1 MNNKFLIPLALFLT
15 QAVTANEVMMFAGK
29 PGEMNTIEPGGFVGS
44 KAGFQV
50 KVMGTDGRL
59 SLYLVSGEDFI
70 KLGESPKDNSSTYLP
85 SKDEV
90 VSLDEISGKVNLVT
104 INSDKAKQV
113 GVNACSSKCSELI
126 LANADTKQAFEVV
139 SENVEVINLTGGK
152 KVSASEKM
160 KIPTFDIS
168 KRVLALSESIN
179 KGSDLDTR
187 GANEVR
193 IYKEISPSVVL
204 IINEESDSLGT
215 GSVIFK
221 DKSSAQIL
229 TNYHVVKGAKRVKVF
244 IKKTKRGSM
253 RKADAYIA
261 DVIKVHPEGDLA
273 LLKINESI
281 TAPKIAIESKMGDL
295 EIGQDV
301 HAIGHPKGEFWTYTK
316 GYVSQLRDNYKW
328 QTDDGKHKADLIIQ
342 TQTPINT
349 GNSGGPLLND
359 QGQMVGV
366 NSFKGEG
373 EGMNY
378 AISSEDVVK
387 FLNNKELTATPPEK
401 KKDDVEII
409 RSKEDDIDGDG
420 VKETILAVDLN
431 GDGKGDG
438 VVIVNKAKNDRIFLL
453 DANNDGN
460 FEAKFVDRENDG
472 TFDIFLRDDDED
484 GKWDVIGFDKNG
496 DGEPDKFEKI

>member
-1 MNNKFLIPLALFLT
+1 MNNKFLIPLALFFT

-29 PGEMNTIEPGGFVGS
+29 PGEMNAVEPGGFVGS
-44 KAGFQV
+44 KASFQA
-50 KVMGTDGRL
+50 KLLGNHSHL
-59 SLYLVSGEDFI
+59 SLYLVAGKDHI
-70 KLGESPKDNSSTYLP
+70 KLGESPRGSTSMYLP
-85 SKDEV
+85 SKNEV
-90 VSLDEISGKVNLVT
+90 ISLEEISGEVNLVT
-104 INSDKAKQV
+104 INSNKAKKV
-113 GVNACSSKCSELI
+113 GLDACSNKCSELI
-126 LANADTKQAFEVV
+126 LANADTKQSFEVV
-139 SENVEVINLTGGK
+139 SENVEAINLTDGK
-152 KVSASEKM
+152 KVSVSEKM

-221 DKSSAQIL
+221 DKNSAQIL
-229 TNYHVVKGAKRVKVF
+229 TNYHVVKGANRVKVF

-261 DVIKVHPEGDLA
+261 DIIKVHPEGDLA

-281 TAPKIAIESKMGDL
+281 TAPKIAIESKIGDL

-316 GYVSQLRDNYKW
+316 GYVSQLRDDYKW
-328 QTDDGKHKADLIIQ
+328 ETDDGRHRAELIIQ

-359 QGQMVGV
+359 KGEMVGV

-378 AISSEDVVK
+378 AISTVDVVK
-387 FLNNKELTATPPEK
+387 FLKNRNLTATPPERK
-401 KKDDVEII
+401 EDDVDII

-420 VKETILAVDLN
+420 IKEVILAIDLN

-460 FEAKFVDRENDG
+460 FEAKFVDRDNNG

-484 GKWDVIGFDKNG
+484 GKWDVVGVDKDG
-496 DGEPDKFEKI
+496 DGEADKFESI